1 MPATGQIVLGDE
13 LADYKA
19 IEPAK
24 ACPRSPSSRRPVN
37 VCAVAPATVIASRPV
52 CCARSD
58 RVPATGPT
66 GAPLGG
72 TCDAAPAQSFVGQN
86 NTAKVVEAARVRS
99 GALMVRVLRPGQ
111 MVTKEFDAQ
120 RLNLEVNAAGRI
132 IAVRCG

>member
-1 MPATGQIVLGDE
+1 MNRLSAWTGPLATLTL
-13 LADYKA
+13 LAGCA
-19 IEPAK
+19 
-24 ACPRSPSSRRPVN
+24 SPGL
-37 VCAVAPATVIASRPV
+37 APG
-52 CCARSD
+52 
-58 RVPATGPT
+58 PATGPT

-72 TCDAAPAQSFVGQN
+72 TCDAAPAQSLVGQN

>member
-1 MPATGQIVLGDE
+1 MNRLSAWTGPLAT
-13 LADYKA
+13 LALLA
-19 IEPAK
+19 G
-24 ACPRSPSSRRPVN
+24 
-37 VCAVAPATVIASRPV
+37 CAGPG
-52 CCARSD
+52 
-58 RVPATGPT
+58 PATGPT

>member
-1 MPATGQIVLGDE
+1 MSNLPAWTGA
-13 LADYKA
+13 LATLTLLA
-19 IEPAK
+19 GCA
-24 ACPRSPSSRRPVN
+24 SPG
-37 VCAVAPATVIASRPV
+37 
-52 CCARSD
+52 
-58 RVPATGPT
+58 PATGPT

-120 RLNLEVNAAGRI
+120 RLNLEVNATGRI

>member
-1 MPATGQIVLGDE
+1 MSNLPAWTGA
-13 LADYKA
+13 LATLTLLA
-19 IEPAK
+19 GCASPGPA
-24 ACPRSPSSRRPVN
+24 PG
-37 VCAVAPATVIASRPV
+37 
-52 CCARSD
+52 
-58 RVPATGPT
+58 PATGPT

-86 NTAKVVEAARVRS
+86 STAKVVEAARVRS